1 MNYQELYVVC
11 QIDDFNLKVMVNRYV
26 NNQIQVL
33 YKEMIDN
40 EQFADNGVVINPEF
54 TGKTLKAIIDKIN
67 QLFKVKVERVA
78 LNLPSNNLK
87 IYQSQASLDFKEL
100 THQVTNNDINQVI
113 EMTKNIVIED
123 NEVICLTKPYNFKVD
138 SQVFPNL
145 LPLNVKGQ
153 VISVDSLIYSLPEAI
168 YNSQLAVLQIAE
180 CQLLSVTLDQFAL
193 VFNLNNFENLVLIDW
208 GWNSTKVSLFSN
220 SALCAIN
227 NIKIGFNQIAQ
238 VLMNKMRCS
247 YSKAERYLTKVININ
262 SNYLSDLIV
271 DKYFDPKTK
280 RFVTLSKL
288 DLQNTVRDML
298 DEIVDYVDS
307 FLNEII
313 DIKTD
318 SNIEIVFSGQMLNLP
333 GFNAYMK
340 NFEKLQNASYL
351 TNTTP
356 GVDNYEWAALV
367 GTTRYQ
373 HSLNLFNNVVLSSI
387 NNKEILNTIAD
398 SVTKEH
404 NINEYHSHLNL
415 NYQYNDNK

>member
-26 NNQIQVL
+26 NNQVQVL
-33 YKEMIDN
+33 YKEVVDS
-40 EQFADNGVVINPEF
+40 EQFADNGVIINPEF
-54 TGKTLKAIIDKIN
+54 VAKSLRAVIDKIN
-67 QLFKVKVERVA
+67 QLFKIKVERVA

-87 IYQSQASLDFKEL
+87 IYQSQAMLDFKEIN
-100 THQVTNNDINQVI
+100 HQVTNSDINQVI
-113 EMTKNIVIED
+113 EMTKNIVIETD
-123 NEVICLTKPYNFKVD
+123 EVICLTKPYNFKVD
-138 SQVFPNL
+138 SQSFPNS
-145 LPLNVKGQ
+145 LPLNSQGQ
-153 VISVDSLIYSLPEAI
+153 IISVESLIYSLPQAI
-168 YNSQLAVLQIAE
+168 YDSQLAVLKAAE

-220 SALCAIN
+220 SALYAIN

-238 VLMNKMRCS
+238 TLMNKMRCS
-247 YSKAERYLTKVININ
+247 YSKAERYLTKVINVN

-271 DKYFDPKTK
+271 DKYFDTKTK

-298 DEIVDYVDS
+298 DEIVEYVS
-307 FLNEII
+307 AFLNEV
-313 DIKTD
+313 TAD
-318 SNIEIVFSGQMLNLP
+318 SKIEIVFTGQTINLP
-333 GFNAYMK
+333 GFNTYMK
-340 NFEKLQNASYL
+340 NFERLQNVSYL
-351 TNTTP
+351 TNSTP
-356 GVDNYEWAALV
+356 GVDNYEWAALI

-373 HSLNLFNNVVLSSI
+373 HNLNLFNNILLTSISSS
-387 NNKEILNTIAD
+387 NKELFNNATET
-398 SVTKEH
+398 VTNEE